1 MSDAVPEV
9 ILGVDTHAD
18 QHTAVV
24 IDGLGRVQGTVEVAA
39 TPAGYEE
46 LLSWACQ
53 FGWPARAGVEG
64 TGSYGAGLARYLAA
78 AEVVV
83 IEVNRPNRQ
92 RRRLRGKSDPT
103 DAEAAARAVLAGE
116 ATATP
121 KTRIGIVESIR
132 VLRVARSSCVKSRTQ
147 VANQI
152 KDIVQSGPEELRAEL
167 GPLTT
172 TQRVRRAAGWAPDP
186 VSAAPLEATSRALR
200 HLALRYQALT
210 AEMRELNADLGR
222 LTRQAAPTL
231 LERVGVGV
239 ESAAKLLITA
249 GDNPERLRSDAALA
263 ALCGA
268 SPVEAS
274 SGKVTRHR
282 LNRGGDRQANN
293 ALWTI
298 AWHRLKRDPATQAY
312 AERRTK
318 EGKSDKEILRC
329 LKRYIARELYPLL
342 LNDLQHA
349 QTVGG

>member
-1 MSDAVPEV
+1 M
-9 ILGVDTHAD
+9 
-18 QHTAVV
+18 
-24 IDGLGRVQGTVEVAA
+24 
-39 TPAGYEE
+39 
-46 LLSWACQ
+46 
-53 FGWPARAGVEG
+53 
-64 TGSYGAGLARYLAA
+64 
-78 AEVVV
+78 
-83 IEVNRPNRQ
+83 
-92 RRRLRGKSDPT
+92 
-103 DAEAAARAVLAGE
+103 
-116 ATATP
+116 
-121 KTRIGIVESIR
+121 ESIR

-186 VSAAPLEATSRALR
+186 VSAAPLEATRRALR

-210 AEMRELNADLGR
+210 AEMRELNA
-222 LTRQAAPTL
+222 
-231 LERVGVGV
+231 E
-239 ESAAKLLITA
+239 LLITA

-349 QTVGG
+349 QTVGS